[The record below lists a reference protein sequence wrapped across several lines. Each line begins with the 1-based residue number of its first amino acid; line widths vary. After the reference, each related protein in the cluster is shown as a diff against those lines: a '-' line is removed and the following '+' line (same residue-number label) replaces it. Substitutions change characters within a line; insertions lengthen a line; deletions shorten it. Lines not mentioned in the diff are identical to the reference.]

1 MSEKHRLA
9 CEVAVAFALAMSA
22 GCSATP
28 GEICAVTMTEC
39 AGGLTCDRW
48 VDGEGIPYR
57 CLEGCERRRDCSDG
71 AACLGAA
78 YFERVSTRGV
88 CDSWGN
94 LGAGERCEVLPEDL
108 CGPGLVCSSLAG
120 LTCVSACDA
129 TSPHSEDRV
138 CPEGRVCYEGV
149 SSGID
154 GQRACLQRCDL
165 ATRDGC
171 PQFTACL
178 QIQHPQEG
186 LIGVCMPSYV
196 YSCET
201 CPGDQVCADGMC
213 FDPLDAPP
221 LPWIVSP
228 DVPPLVD

>member
-1 MSEKHRLA
+1 MNKCLLRVVLTLTL
-9 CEVAVAFALAMSA
+9 VATSA

-28 GEICAVTMTEC
+28 GEICSVTMTEC

-48 VDGEGIPYR
+48 AIREEIPYR
-57 CLEGCERRRDCSDG
+57 CLEGCERRSECSGG
-71 AACLGAA
+71 AACLGADP
-78 YFERVSTRGV
+78 FGRVTTRGV

-94 LGAGERCEVLPEDL
+94 LGAGERCEELPEDL

-120 LTCVSACDA
+120 LTCVPACDA

-138 CPEGRVCYEGV
+138 CPEGRVCFEGV

-154 GQRACLQRCDL
+154 GQRACVQRCDL
-165 ATRDGC
+165 GTREGC
-171 PQFTACL
+171 PLFTNCL
-178 QIQHPQEG
+178 QIQHPREG
-186 LIGVCMPSYV
+186 VIGLCMPNDRYI
-196 YSCET
+196 CDA
-201 CPGDQVCADGMC
+201 CPMEQVCADGAC

-221 LPWIVSP
+221 LPWITTS